1 MEVTAVPV
9 ALAADAPAQASAVR
23 AFDDVSSGTSGV
35 RTLRERWEDLME
47 AARER
52 KQPLRGWEEVADGD
66 DVYYFNSAAN
76 MSQWERPS
84 GPDVSSSAARSRR
97 WRNRNPE
104 KAQQHNK
111 EGAKRRLKREME
123 NPELRKRRREQVR
136 DVRDWQRDETRFMGS
151 IGRARW
157 REEKDARWRQIRVAE
172 KERVMEER
180 EHYASKA
187 HRKEKELKHENRFAA
202 KLTDEQRLQR
212 QESEDARLVRE
223 QQRAEA
229 QERAKATAR
238 WALEVLAPRLT

>member
-9 ALAADAPAQASAVR
+9 ALAADAPAQASAMR
-23 AFDDVSSGTSGV
+23 AFDGVSNGTFGV
-35 RTLRERWEDLME
+35 RTLREKWEDLTE
-47 AARER
+47 AA

-66 DVYYFNSAAN
+66 DVYYFNTAAN

-136 DVRDWQRDETRFMGS
+136 DVRDWQRDETRSMGS
-151 IGRARW
+151 IDLAQW
-157 REEKDARWRQIRVAE
+157 REEKHARWRQIRVAE
-172 KERVMEER
+172 KKRVIEER
-180 EHYASKA
+180 EHYESKA